1 MPNPNPNPKP
11 KPNPNQAGLSAA
23 GPSEAGPSGAGLARS
38 PPLWRPPP
46 PLSEQQKADDDE
58 AGPSEAEL
66 NRSPSMRHRQLLL
79 AQAPMPAQKQY
90 LTPLAAADLPT
101 LTTARQPPA
110 LPPIGQFHAF
120 VTDAEPAVHLS
131 EDTTPVPNS
140 AWKAAKAAAR
150 ERRRER
156 RALATPRGTVTAPTW
171 RAPPPLPPDTPR

>member
-1 MPNPNPNPKP
+1 MATLNPS
-11 KPNPNQAGLSAA
+11 QRGAIYAA
-23 GPSEAGPSGAGLARS
+23 GTGSVRRSLPSQLRS
-38 PPLWRPPP
+38 QVP
-46 PLSEQQKADDDE
+46 
-58 AGPSEAEL
+58 G
-66 NRSPSMRHRQLLL
+66 
-79 AQAPMPAQKQY
+79 
-90 LTPLAAADLPT
+90 
-101 LTTARQPPA
+101 QPPA

>member
-1 MPNPNPNPKP
+1 M
-11 KPNPNQAGLSAA
+11 
-23 GPSEAGPSGAGLARS
+23 
-38 PPLWRPPP
+38 
-46 PLSEQQKADDDE
+46 
-58 AGPSEAEL
+58 
-66 NRSPSMRHRQLLL
+66 L